1 MLVAAAGAPAAT
13 SPQRA
18 LARALGKQARA
29 AGRDDGAYV
38 VDLSTGQVLYSL
50 RSTTGRLPASLEK
63 LYTTSTALLR
73 FGPQA
78 TLSTAIL
85 GTGYADSAGTW
96 HGTLYLKGGGDP
108 TFGLA
113 AFDRFNYGGLG
124 ATIGQL
130 VAGLVRTSAIRA
142 LQGQITAD
150 GSHFDGLRG
159 TPATGYAPSVEVE
172 GLLDGVAFDRG
183 WANNIG
189 TAYQAHPTRF
199 SGQQLA
205 LALRA
210 AGVKVPRSTP
220 VSTGIAPGSAQQLAV
235 LPSPP
240 MSALVKLT
248 NTPSDNYFA
257 ETLLKD
263 IGASFGGAGTTAAGA
278 AVVRSELASRFGIY
292 PRLND
297 GSGLSYYDS
306 TSPLQVVTLLERMAS
321 DPVFTSSLAVVGKT
335 GTLASIDQGTRAHG
349 RCLGKTGTLAAVANV
364 AGYCQA
370 RDGHR
375 LAFAFL
381 VNGNSSTDYVHS
393 VIEGKVLTALANYD
407 G

>member
-1 MLVAAAGAPAAT
+1 
-13 SPQRA
+13 
-18 LARALGKQARA
+18 
-29 AGRDDGAYV
+29 
-38 VDLSTGQVLYSL
+38 
-50 RSTTGRLPASLEK
+50 
-63 LYTTSTALLR
+63 
-73 FGPQA
+73 
-78 TLSTAIL
+78 
-85 GTGYADSAGTW
+85 
-96 HGTLYLKGGGDP
+96 
-108 TFGLA
+108 
-113 AFDRFNYGGLG
+113 
-124 ATIGQL
+124 
-130 VAGLVRTSAIRA
+130 
-142 LQGQITAD
+142 
-150 GSHFDGLRG
+150 
-159 TPATGYAPSVEVE
+159 
-172 GLLDGVAFDRG
+172 
-183 WANNIG
+183 
-189 TAYQAHPTRF
+189 
-199 SGQQLA
+199 
-205 LALRA
+205 
-210 AGVKVPRSTP
+210 
-220 VSTGIAPGSAQQLAV
+220 
-235 LPSPP
+235 